1 MIIYYIKKILL
12 TSINLLNGA
21 STWLI
26 FSFILAGLLH
36 NILAPDKFQKMLGNK
51 KISSLI
57 KATLSG
63 MLLPICSC
71 GVIPLGLSLYYSGA
85 YLGPTLAFIASTP
98 IINPIAV
105 FLSYGLL
112 GPKIATIYLVVG
124 FTVPLI
130 IGVIGNK
137 LGGPELKAPGV
148 EEQIQKRMEEI
159 ELEEDQTSIFEKIKM
174 GILWSFS
181 DVAVAVSKY
190 VIPGMV
196 LAGILLV
203 LVPQEFIQQYLG
215 SPNAVSIL
223 GIAVI
228 GCIMYVCAVGHIPFI
243 AALVA
248 SGAAPG
254 IAITFLMAGTA
265 SNLPELISI
274 GKLIGKRTVAIY
286 TTTLIALSFIVGYF
300 TNIILPNFEPVISF
314 DRTQNTIKAANKF
327 IFAAPEPMK
336 YVCSLI
342 MFVLFLKAMLPKV
355 KKISKA
361 ISA

>member
-215 SPNAVSIL
+215 SPNAVS
-223 GIAVI
+223 
-228 GCIMYVCAVGHIPFI
+228 
-243 AALVA
+243 
-248 SGAAPG
+248 
-254 IAITFLMAGTA
+254 
-265 SNLPELISI
+265 
-274 GKLIGKRTVAIY
+274 
-286 TTTLIALSFIVGYF
+286 
-300 TNIILPNFEPVISF
+300 
-314 DRTQNTIKAANKF
+314 
-327 IFAAPEPMK
+327 
-336 YVCSLI
+336 
-342 MFVLFLKAMLPKV
+342 
-355 KKISKA
+355 
-361 ISA
+361 